1 MAISD
6 LPEEH
11 FGDNQRRLKETHWY
25 RLQLRN
31 LDVDLSRS
39 NWVKR
44 AWHGFKAETL
54 AAQLRDGLISSSS
67 DRIGARTNVASNVF
81 CCSDTYVTH
90 AWNYSN
96 LVPSGDNV
104 HWSFMWELS
113 VDRNQLIPQ
122 PRQFQWSQPL
132 GSVCR
137 KALWVWASNF
147 QDIPDNFPVQAVWQP
162 LFECP

>member
-1 MAISD
+1 MLELHCAVRPELQSFSFYLEEPVAISD

-54 AAQLRDGLISSSS
+54 AAQL
-67 DRIGARTNVASNVF
+67 
-81 CCSDTYVTH
+81 
-90 AWNYSN
+90 
-96 LVPSGDNV
+96 P
-104 HWSFMWELS
+104 
-113 VDRNQLIPQ
+113 
-122 PRQFQWSQPL
+122 
-132 GSVCR
+132 
-137 KALWVWASNF
+137 
-147 QDIPDNFPVQAVWQP
+147 
-162 LFECP
+162 